1 MPPIEIFT
9 EKEEYYGQMMASNS
23 MVENGARGE
32 IRRSYNNRRNTTKHV
47 SSLQSLLQIQIC
59 CPLAVL
65 IHIFTAIF

>member
-9 EKEEYYGQMMASNS
+9 EKEEHHGQMMASNS

-47 SSLQSLLQIQIC
+47 SSL
-59 CPLAVL
+59 
-65 IHIFTAIF
+65 